1 MQVGSLQSQVLALG
15 GENWAS
21 GSDVFLSSVT
31 AEPVVTEVT
40 PGGFFFAAARGQGLG
55 MRTVS
60 CLAAV
65 CC

>member
-1 MQVGSLQSQVLALG
+1 MQVGSLQSQVLDLG

-21 GSDVFLSSVT
+21 GSDVFVSSVT